1 MHGNGLT
8 TYGHGI
14 LKSKEVKQMW
24 IYEKK
29 LEYPVNICNGDL
41 RMARILSAQ
50 YGGPDSELSAGIR
63 YLTQRYTM
71 PIGSIKAIL
80 TDIGTEELAHW
91 EMIGTMIH
99 QLLKGQSIEAIKKAG
114 LDPYFVLHD
123 RASFPA
129 DPNGVPWTAAYIQ
142 ATGDPIADLHED
154 LAAEQKARVT
164 YEHILDLADDPDIK
178 QPIRFLREREIVHYQ
193 RFGEALQIVYGLQE
207 VTHTH

>member
-1 MHGNGLT
+1 M
-8 TYGHGI
+8 
-14 LKSKEVKQMW
+14 
-24 IYEKK
+24 
-29 LEYPVNICNGDL
+29 
-41 RMARILSAQ
+41 
-50 YGGPDSELSAGIR
+50 
-63 YLTQRYTM
+63 
-71 PIGSIKAIL
+71 
-80 TDIGTEELAHW
+80 DIGTEELAHW

-154 LAAEQKARVT
+154 LAAEQKARVA